1 MRCAGGAH
9 VVCGL
14 SNFSTHV
21 MLQWCTGGAVVPL
34 VPGHGVGTDRR
45 SWTGVG
51 TWDLGFGLRLDN
63 VVFLSILHFE
73 MCAII
78 PGLAG

>member
-1 MRCAGGAH
+1 MWW
-9 VVCGL
+9 VVAPGL
-14 SNFSTHV
+14 YYKAQSNSDSGFRT
-21 MLQWCTGGAVVPL
+21 L
-34 VPGHGVGTDRR
+34 R
-45 SWTGVG
+45 